1 MRDVQAAGE
10 PPLTDRPA
18 ASSAGGPAT
27 RAGVGRLQRV
37 LLAVTA
43 AVVIAADLATKAWIV
58 RDFGDGHVDRV
69 LPGFLAILESRNAGA
84 AFGLATGATIV
95 LSVVAIAVAAVIVR
109 ESRRLHSSA
118 WALALGLLLGGA
130 LGNLGDRVFRSPGLL
145 RGQVVDWIA
154 LPHWPVFNLADSA
167 ITVGGVLAVGL
178 AVAGRRLDGSRER
191 S

>member
-10 PPLTDRPA
+10 PPLTNRPA
-18 ASSAGGPAT
+18 ASSVGGPAPRA
-27 RAGVGRLQRV
+27 RAGRPQRALLV
-37 LLAVTA
+37 LT
-43 AVVIAADLATKAWIV
+43 AVVVVAADLATKTWVV

-69 LPGFLAILESRNAGA
+69 IPGFLAILESRNAGA

-95 LSVVAIAVAAVIVR
+95 LSVVALAVAAVIVR
-109 ESRRLHSSA
+109 ESRRLRSSP

-130 LGNLGDRVFRSPGLL
+130 LGNLGDRAFRSPGFL

-154 LPHWPVFNLADSA
+154 LPHWPVFNFADSA